1 MALRVVRLHVV
12 PLATALWLMCMPTD
26 AAAQRDLFA
35 PPIEP
40 THVDV
45 SGSVGFRL
53 STDWSDLVLLG
64 SVSPV
69 TGAFEQVL
77 ARDLVA
83 VPGTVFDATVMYW
96 EGRYGFRAHGGYS
109 KSCLAVGRHC
119 GQMAS
124 LSGTSGSAVDVKI
137 ASYDVGGA
145 IGLIGYE
152 RNRWVWP
159 YFFAGLGGIT
169 YDLSQSVGPPLGI
182 FVERSRSTSPDRQ
195 IVLTRDRA
203 DVIAIDELGLE
214 TKLAFNFGIGTDFRV
229 PLGAAGVGLRFEAS
243 DNVHESPLN
252 IRIADVDALTRGTAG
267 RISFGAV
274 HNLRASAGVVVQF
287 GR

>member
-1 MALRVVRLHVV
+1 MALRIPSLHVV
-12 PLATALWLMCMPTD
+12 PLVTALCLTCLPTD
-26 AAAQRDLFA
+26 AAAQRDLFT

-40 THVDV
+40 RHVDV

-77 ARDLVA
+77 ARDLIV

-109 KSCLAVGRHC
+109 QSCLAVGRHC
-119 GQMAS
+119 GPIGNLA
-124 LSGTSGSAVDVKI
+124 GAPGSSVDVTI

-145 IGLIGYE
+145 IGLIDYK
-152 RNRWVWP
+152 RNLWVWP

-169 YDLSQSVGPPLGI
+169 YDLSQSVGPPLGMFI
-182 FVERSRSTSPDRQ
+182 ERSRSGSPDRQ
-195 IVLTRDRA
+195 IVLARDRT

-214 TKLAFNFGIGTDFRV
+214 SKLTLNFGIGTDFRV
-229 PLGAAGVGLRFEAS
+229 PLGPAGVGLRFEAS
-243 DNVHESPLN
+243 DYVHQSPLN
-252 IRIADVDALTRGTAG
+252 IRVADVDAVNRGAEG

-274 HNLRASAGVVVQF
+274 HNFRASAGVVVRF